1 MVVLESA
8 PDGGE
13 TQSRSRSGPGC
24 AAVSEERGMLIP
36 FSGALP
42 AWCRWR
48 PSLASLEGP
57 EVFPHF
63 PEVAAG
69 STWAAAMADTD
80 PDPAATAAASA
91 AVRFKSK

>member
-1 MVVLESA
+1 MLEKA

-13 TQSRSRSGPGC
+13 MQRRGRAA
-24 AAVSEERGMLIP
+24 AAVPGERGILIP

-42 AWCRWR
+42 TWCRCALR
-48 PSLASLEGP
+48 YVTEGP

-80 PDPAATAAASA
+80 PAAAAAA